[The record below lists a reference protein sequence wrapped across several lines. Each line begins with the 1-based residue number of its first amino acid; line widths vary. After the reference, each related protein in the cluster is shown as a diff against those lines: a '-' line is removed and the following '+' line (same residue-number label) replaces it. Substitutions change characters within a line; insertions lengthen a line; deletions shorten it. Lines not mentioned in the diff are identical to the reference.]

1 MGTPSAIE
9 VCRADLFTRES
20 ELLERYPQVLVDK
33 VLRVREMYNWFISN
47 PDGSDREFVAEVMQ
61 RHDISKVTAY
71 SDLAI
76 VKALLPMMSTAS
88 RDFHRWRTNEMLIAT
103 YKMAEKRKDRKTM
116 ERAATAYG
124 KLNRIDLED
133 EQAMPYDKIVPQ
145 PFTATDDPR
154 VLGIEPIP
162 NINEKISQMIEKY
175 RRETIDIEDVE
186 FEEYDLELDTLFPDP
201 KQDTDNDGEESLL

>member
-103 YKMAEKRKDRKTM
+103 YKMAEKRKDSKTM

-145 PFTATDDPR
+145 PFTATDYPR

>member
-103 YKMAEKRKDRKTM
+103 YKMAEKRKTM